1 VELVG
6 VHRLEGFV
14 EVGGVPEEVDLLLL
28 AHDQV
33 LEQVLER
40 LAAGS
45 SRIG

>member
-14 EVGGVPEEVDLLLL
+14 EVGGVPEEVDLLL

-33 LEQVLER
+33 LEQVLEL

>member
-14 EVGGVPEEVDLLLL
+14 EVGGVPEEVDLLL

-33 LEQVLER
+33 LEL